1 MAVVILYMVVFAVF
15 SSLSGFSCTYFRRKR
30 VLVESQSLVT
40 GSIYRNKWLEFRQEY
55 PMTLTMFITLMMAT
69 VVAFGNFVTD
79 FLFAF
84 VDLGLKPWIRVT
96 SIGLFIIQCLL
107 QVFSLQSV
115 VFTVRGQLSA
125 KEGKHQLQYL
135 SEWLY
140 GYIGCCGTSIVYP
153 LFWFLYY
160 IALLSVSLMLGLS
173 KTIALRQ
180 VQHWWLSLIVVNYKD
195 INCKELDKMVV
206 KRSDG
211 RAEEEEVDVYITTN
225 PEDEEEERDPNYDPP
240 R

>member
-1 MAVVILYMVVFAVF
+1 
-15 SSLSGFSCTYFRRKR
+15 
-30 VLVESQSLVT
+30 
-40 GSIYRNKWLEFRQEY
+40 
-55 PMTLTMFITLMMAT
+55 MAT

-195 INCKELDKMVV
+195 IAAKKLEQHIENQKKVQKQLQGIGARQLDHRCHSKQRSKQLSDDVDDYLHLYGVQDEDRLDDIHAAYWAELDKMVV

-211 RAEEEEVDVYITTN
+211 RAEEEE
-225 PEDEEEERDPNYDPP
+225 
-240 R
+240 